1 MQKKNILL
9 FCLIAPL
16 LMACAGNNKSEENA
30 TLEAYNRGM
39 FAFNEQVDSFL
50 IKPVAQGYRYV
61 TPESVRG
68 GIGNAFDNLG
78 EPVTFANSLLQGD
91 FEHAVTTFWRFVINT
106 TIGLGGVHD
115 VASTAGL
122 EARDEDFGQT
132 LAVWGAGEGDYI
144 VLPILGPSTTRDV
157 FGRVTDVFFD
167 PFTYYLETDDAI
179 IKAAGNGVVER
190 ERLIDPID
198 DIYATSL
205 DPYTSFKSIYL
216 QRRDAAIRNR
226 EEADG
231 PQSPA
236 LQLN

>member
-1 MQKKNILL
+1 MNKKNILAFFL
-9 FCLIAPL
+9 LAPL
-16 LMACAGNNKSEENA
+16 MMACADKDGQENA

-39 FAFNEQVDSFL
+39 FAFNEQVDTFV

-61 TPESVRG
+61 TPDPLRER
-68 GIGNAFDNLG
+68 IGNAFDNLS
-78 EPVTFANSLLQGD
+78 EPVTFANALLQGD
-91 FEHAVTTFWRFVINT
+91 VDHAVTSFWRFVINT
-106 TIGLGGVHD
+106 TIGLGGLHD

-122 EARDEDFGQT
+122 ETRNEDFGQT
-132 LAVWGAGEGDYI
+132 LAIWGAGQGDYI

-157 FGRVTDVFFD
+157 FGKVADIFFD

-179 IKAAGNGVVER
+179 IKASANGIVTR

-226 EEADG
+226 EEAG
-231 PQSPA
+231 KETPS